1 MSPPPRYPCRPMRK
15 AHGAR
20 ISPPTNQPPSLLSSH
35 PLVSHAELSGGRG
48 LLSLA
53 PRQAK
58 RTIHSVLR
66 LTLTDVLF
74 SFSIVSPVCAVRS
87 TPGESFSGVS
97 SQEDLITNDK
107 IDTSQ
112 DTASIRSANTH
123 TLSLSLSP
131 CVARGCPHA
140 TDRTALCR
148 GGDR

>member
-112 DTASIRSANTH
+112 HQSVQPTH
-123 TLSLSLSP
+123 TPSLSVSLLALHEDAHTP
-131 CVARGCPHA
+131 QTEPLYVEEEI
-140 TDRTALCR
+140 DR
-148 GGDR
+148 